1 VKVCILTTDRR
12 IVWKISN
19 GDISTTGHPNDPI
32 MFGSI
37 YTVFRKNTHSQF
49 LSYLYE

>member
-1 VKVCILTTDRR
+1 MYINDRPTDRR

-37 YTVFRKNTHSQF
+37 YTVFRKKHPLTVSF
-49 LSYLYE
+49 ISP